1 VVEAGLTVTALPL
14 VTAPTLLSTLPV
26 TLLKTPVK
34 VVEVP
39 AVIVAAADTKLV
51 ITGADTTVTM
61 ACLVTVVPAALVTVS
76 V

>member
-1 VVEAGLTVTALPL
+1 MVEAGDTVTGVPL

-26 TLLKTPVK
+26 PLLNVAVK

-39 AVIVAAADTKLV
+39 AVMIAAAETKPV
-51 ITGADTTVTM
+51 MAGAGTTVTVT
-61 ACLVTVVPAALVTVS
+61 CLVAVAEAVFVTVK